1 MNMKNLCVCCSGPT
15 HIRPIYDR
23 LPYSSAVLDREY
35 RDSLPSA
42 SFVAAVCENCKHIT
56 NVSNSRSN
64 SEYSDDRYVVKSAVS
79 GAMSTN
85 LQTILDFITK
95 DIRDFRDLSVLE
107 IGSGSGEVA
116 NWFAEKG
123 AAVVTVDPAIAG
135 YSHGSITHYQINF
148 DENIFQYVDRKFHL
162 ILGRHILEHTEN
174 PRAFLETCSQLLYPK
189 GTIYIELP
197 DLISTLDHARLIDF
211 FNDHIQH
218 FSENSLRLL
227 AQQQGLESIKVTR
240 WLNGAHLGMML
251 SHNNT
256 MSYENQ
262 PDDLDIAKSL
272 DKSEKKLNQVIQK
285 MAKFNRIALYGAG
298 AHANTFVNQLSS
310 DTKNLITTVFDR
322 SSSKQGR
329 YLPGLSAPI
338 VAPGVDELA
347 DIDLVVNTSVLYI
360 NEVEEY
366 LTKQL
371 GWTGTIL
378 HL

>member
-1 MNMKNLCVCCSGPT
+1 MNMKNLCVCCSGPIT
-15 HIRPIYDR
+15 LRPIFDS
-23 LPYSSAVLDREY
+23 LPYSSAVLDREFTNH
-35 RDSLPSA
+35 LLTA
-42 SFVAAVCENCKHIT
+42 SFVAAMCENCKHVT
-56 NVSNSRSN
+56 NVSTSRSN

-79 GAMSTN
+79 GAMSIN
-85 LQTILDFITK
+85 LQTILEFITK
-95 DIRDFRDLSVLE
+95 DVVDLGDLSVLE

-123 AAVVTVDPAIAG
+123 ASVVTVDPAIAG
-135 YSHGSITHYQINF
+135 YSHGSITHYQTNF
-148 DENIFQYVDRKFHL
+148 DENIFQYIDRKFNL

-174 PRAFLETCSQLLYPK
+174 PKAFLETCSQLLYPK

-197 DLISTLDHARLIDF
+197 DLISTLNHARLIDF

-227 AQQQGLESIKVTR
+227 AQQQGLEGIEVAR

-251 SHNNT
+251 SQT
-256 MSYENQ
+256 DGTSYDNQ
-262 PDDLDIAKSL
+262 PEDLDIAKSL
-272 DKSEKKLNQVIQK
+272 DKSEKKLNQIIQK

-310 DTKNLITTVFDR
+310 DTKNLINTVFDR

-338 VAPGVDELA
+338 VAPGVDKLA